1 MSFIVFNHKYKGHL
15 AMVVPAAKA
24 REIQDFLDNP
34 PDDLSDEQSDFL
46 LAIKQIYPGT
56 RRLPQEPD
64 SSHLTHQGIEQ
75 GMTQA
80 LPSGD
85 RD

>member
-1 MSFIVFNHKYKGHL
+1 MAMIIFNRRYKNRL

-24 REIQDFLDNP
+24 KEIQDFLDNP
-34 PDDLSDEQSDFL
+34 PDDLTDEQSDFL

-64 SSHLTHQGIEQ
+64 SSHLTHQGIQQ
-75 GMTQA
+75 GVSQQ
-80 LPSGD
+80 LPTGD
-85 RD
+85 R